1 MNILNL
7 HSKFRGKDILVID
20 DCGCKGGIREEEI
33 TQHGFRG
40 ASWVIGH
47 VIKCND
53 CNKVL
58 KELPNVQ
65 VSDTTEAASNS
76 KVD

>member
-1 MNILNL
+1 MNITTVY
-7 HSKFRGKDILVID
+7 SDFRKANISFVD
-20 DCGCKGGIREEEI
+20 DCGCKGGVREEEI

-47 VIKCND
+47 KIVCND

-58 KELPNVQ
+58 
-65 VSDTTEAASNS
+65 TEIPAPRRGSEHNRS
-76 KVD
+76 